1 MPKNLPRKQKA
12 ESKKKQAILSLFK
25 KFGCHNPFS
34 TSDLQ
39 EHSNKYS
46 FRNHFDIPH
55 LNSRENYPK
64 ELQEENITLDLVSAG
79 VYMFKEGFDKKF
91 HQFEDVYLNECFELK
106 FVENSIYPKNL
117 TSESDTINYCSKSG
131 IFSHFFT
138 NNYENLSKVES
149 FLGGRRQFRGK
160 QIELDGILE
169 STELNILTSIEG
181 KNQKFSEFRI
191 SQLLGPY
198 EYYLSESGGSKDVSC
213 LFLQKV
219 TSSNYHTIKIWQYK
233 FNLDLEFKP
242 IILIK
247 KRQYKSFF

>member
-1 MPKNLPRKQKA
+1 MQKNLPRKQGA

-25 KFGCHNPFS
+25 KFGCHNPFN

-46 FRNHFDIPH
+46 FKNHFDIPH
-55 LNSRENYPK
+55 LDSKKNYPK
-64 ELQEENITLDLVSAG
+64 ELQDKNITLDLVSSG
-79 VYMFKEGFDKKF
+79 VYMFKEGIDKNF
-91 HQFEDVYLNECFELK
+91 HEFEDILPNEYFELK
-106 FVENSIYPKNL
+106 FVENFEYGNL
-117 TSESDTINYCSKSG
+117 TSESDTINYCSESG

-138 NNYENLSKVES
+138 NDYENLSKVKTL
-149 FLGGRRQFRGK
+149 LGSRRQFRGK
-160 QIELDGILE
+160 QIEVDGILK
-169 STELNILTSIEG
+169 STDLNILTPIEA
-181 KNQKFSEFRI
+181 KNLEFLEFRI

-198 EYYLSESGGSKDVSC
+198 EYYLKESNGSKDVSC